1 VRYLTDT
8 PIEILSSLFPAST
21 FNLVVSR
28 AVLEH
33 IYDID
38 SALDSMDRL
47 LKPGGYMIHE
57 VDLRDHG
64 IFTRYGLHPLTFL
77 TFGKTI
83 WGRISSQN
91 GSPNRV
97 PMHKYVDYFE
107 QRGYES
113 EFLKKMVMPFTDQEY
128 KVRKKEFE
136 FGIDYD
142 ETALQMIRR
151 MRPLLDSTFASLSDE
166 DLLVGAFLIATRKKS

>member
-64 IFTRYGLHPLTFL
+64 IFIRYGLHPLTFL